1 MIAKSVD
8 YQEFLN
14 EKQVTVK
21 PSGFSPGPLN
31 PMLFPFQASI
41 VRWALRRGKAA
52 LFEDCGLGKTPQ
64 QLEWA
69 QQVYTHTGSNVL
81 ILAPLAVA
89 RQTQAEGQKFGIEV
103 NICETQTDVL
113 PGVNITNYE
122 KLHHFT
128 PEGWAGIVLDES
140 SILKSYD
147 GATRKALNEF
157 AANIP
162 YRLACTATPAP
173 NDLIELTNHAEFLG
187 IMSGK
192 EIIALFFTQDG
203 NTTHQWRLKGHA
215 REAFWKWMAEWSV
228 ALRRPSDIGYEDNG
242 FVLPELRMH
251 SHVVGSRAWG
261 GRLFAVEGQTLQ
273 ERRDARRDSLK
284 DRVKATAEIV
294 NADPA
299 QWVVWCDLNAESESL
314 AETIDG
320 AIEVAGRHSDEHKID
335 AMTGFVEGRYRV
347 IVTKPTIAGF
357 GMNWQHCANMA
368 FVGLSDSYEQQYQ
381 AIRRCWRFGQTRPV
395 DVHVITAEAEGAVV
409 VNIQRK
415 EKQAAEMF
423 DNIVRHMAVYEEVN
437 QTERMEMTY
446 ETDVAQGDDWTLYLG
461 DSIQTIDNVE
471 SESIGF
477 CIFSPPFPGMYAYT
491 NSVNDIGNSDHI
503 GQMIEHFR
511 YLVTADKLM
520 RVMMPGRIVAVHL
533 MQLTAMKNRD
543 GYIGIKD
550 YRGRVIAMMEEE
562 GWIYHGELTIDKNPQ
577 IQAVRNKERG
587 LLFKSLAE
595 DSSVIRPALADYL
608 LLFRKPGDN
617 PRPIHA
623 GMSRRYN
630 PNGGWVTEKEWV
642 QWAHPI
648 WPASQVCKENEIE
661 YDIADLLPPVWY
673 RRVAEPEKGSIE
685 VVNPWGIQE
694 TDVLNVRQARD
705 TDDERHL
712 CPLQLSVIARAI
724 KLWSAPGDIVYS
736 PFAGIG
742 SEGYEAIKLGR
753 QFIGGEL
760 KRSYWQSAIENLQR
774 AESERGAR
782 SLFDF
787 IERQADMPVE
797 VATP

>member
-1 MIAKSVD
+1 MNTYA
-8 YQEFLN
+8 QFLDSKRIKV
-14 EKQVTVK
+14 EV
-21 PSGFSPGPLN
+21 SGFEVQTDSLN
-31 PMLFPFQASI
+31 PMLFPFQRDI
-41 VRWALRRGKAA
+41 VRWALQRGRAA

-69 QQVYTHTGSNVL
+69 HQVHRHTGGNVL
-81 ILAPLAVA
+81 IFAPLAVA
-89 RQTQAEGQKFGIEV
+89 TQTQQEGHKFGIAV
-103 NICETQTDVL
+103 NICATQDDIR

-128 PEGWAGIVLDES
+128 PDGLAGIVLDES

-147 GATRKALNEF
+147 GTTRKALNDF
-157 AANIP
+157 AAVIP

-187 IMSGK
+187 IMNGK
-192 EIIALFFTQDG
+192 EIIALYFTQDG

-215 REAFWKWMAEWSV
+215 RGEFWKWIAQWSV
-228 ALRRPSDIGYEDNG
+228 AIRKPSDLGYEDNG
-242 FVLPELRMH
+242 FVLPELQMH
-251 SHVVGSRAWG
+251 SHVVGSKAWG
-261 GRLFAVEGQTLQ
+261 GRLFAVDGQTLQ
-273 ERRDARRDSLK
+273 ERREARRSSLE
-284 DRVKATAEIV
+284 DRVAATAALV
-294 NADPA
+294 NADSE
-299 QWVVWCDLNAESESL
+299 QWVVWCDLNAESEAL
-314 AETIDG
+314 ARAING

-335 AMTGFVEGRYRV
+335 AMTGFAEGRYRV

-381 AIRRCWRFGQTRPV
+381 AIRRCWRFGQMRPV
-395 DVHVITAEAEGAVV
+395 SVHVVTAEAEGAVV
-409 VNIQRK
+409 ANIRRK
-415 EKQAAEMF
+415 EQQAATMF
-423 DNIVRHMAVYEEVN
+423 DSIVKHMSVYTDVHHV
-437 QTERMEMTY
+437 TRMEMDY
-446 ETDVAQGDDWTLYLG
+446 EYDVATGKDWTLYLG
-461 DSIQTIDNVE
+461 DSIQTMDEIADNSV
-471 SESIGF
+471 GF
-477 CIFSPPFPGMYAYT
+477 TIFSPPFPGMYAYS
-491 NSVNDIGNSDHI
+491 NSVQDIGNSDHI
-503 GQMIEHFR
+503 NQMIDHFR

-520 RVMMPGRIVAVHL
+520 RVMMPGRIVAIHL

-562 GWIYHGELTIDKNPQ
+562 GFIYHGELTIDKNPQ

-608 LLFRKPGDN
+608 LLFRKPGEN
-617 PRPIHA
+617 PQPIRA
-623 GMSRRYN
+623 GMSRKYN
-630 PNGGWVTEKEWV
+630 DGAGWVSEKEWV
-642 QWAHPI
+642 QWAHPV
-648 WPASQVCKENEIE
+648 WPASQVCKENGIE

-673 RRVAEPEKGSIE
+673 RRVSDPTKGSIE
-685 VVNPWGIQE
+685 IANPWGIQE

-724 KLWSAPGDIVYS
+724 KLWSAPGDLVYS

-742 SEGYEAIKLGR
+742 SEGYEAIRHGR
-753 QFIGGEL
+753 RFVGGEL
-760 KRSYWQSAIENLQR
+760 KRSYWQSAIENLHE
-774 AESERGAR
+774 AERRKGAV
-782 SLFDF
+782 SLFDWA
-787 IERQADMPVE
+787 ERQTEDAE
-797 VATP
+797 F